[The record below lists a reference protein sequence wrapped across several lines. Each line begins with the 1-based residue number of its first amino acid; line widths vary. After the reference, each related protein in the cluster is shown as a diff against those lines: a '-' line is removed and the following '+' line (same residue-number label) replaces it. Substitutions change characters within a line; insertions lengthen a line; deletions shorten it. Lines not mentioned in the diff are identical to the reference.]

1 MALSP
6 VRSTRPT
13 LADAAY
19 QSIVDAV
26 MCGDIESGH
35 RLIMDQLAEQLDIS
49 RTPVRDA
56 LHRLEREGLIEPT
69 GRRGYVVRAIDDN
82 EVEQIYTARE
92 AIEGYAARL
101 LVEPWEAEQ
110 LAPRFAQ
117 VLDLAA
123 SEQDGTPAG
132 SFAANRAVH
141 RGVVELTGNR
151 FLMTSFDGLWDLGL
165 AVFAFVQRFPI
176 NAEQDDVI
184 GDHQPLV
191 AAFGSGDGDRAQAV
205 MISHIREGFGR
216 YQTTG

>member
-6 VRSTRPT
+6 VRPVRPT

-26 MCGDIESGH
+26 MSGDIGPGY
-35 RLIMDQLAEQLDIS
+35 RLIMDQLAQELDIS

-69 GRRGYVVRAIDDN
+69 GRRGYVVRVVDDN

-101 LVEPWEAEQ
+101 LVESFDPSDLVA
-110 LAPRFAQ
+110 RFS
-117 VLDLAA
+117 VSLERAA
-123 SEQDGTPAG
+123 HKQDGTSAG

-141 RGVVELTGNR
+141 RSVVELTDNR
-151 FLMTSFDGLWDLGL
+151 FLLTSFDGLWGLGL
-165 AVFAFVQRFPI
+165 AVFAFIQRFPVD
-176 NAEQDDVI
+176 AESDDVV
-184 GDHQPLV
+184 GDHQGLV
-191 AAFGSGDGDRAQAV
+191 AAFASGDADAAQAA
-205 MISHIREGFGR
+205 MIMHIRDGFGR